1 MRDILERVVENM
13 PESKAKV
20 AAMLFFFAAFV
31 GIAIWTYRKSG
42 RKHYEEM
49 AKLPLDER

>member
-1 MRDILERVVENM
+1 MRDMLERVVENM
-13 PESKAKV
+13 PGSPAKV
-20 AAMLFFFAAFV
+20 VAMLFFFVAFV
-31 GIAIWTYRKSG
+31 GIVIWTYRKSG